1 MLTFIFLCFI
11 MVLELII
18 KKDLNMLMKV
28 SEIEIYNHK
37 VKEFVLAK
45 AKGQQEDKRRRIEIN
60 NNDVSDVSCGRKK
73 KVCVFDGKKYIDIEV
88 NLKNII
94 K

>member
-1 MLTFIFLCFI
+1 
-11 MVLELII
+11 
-18 KKDLNMLMKV
+18 MLMKV
-28 SEIEIYNHK
+28 SEIEYYNRK
-37 VKEFVLAK
+37 VIEFVLAK
-45 AKGQQEDKRRRIEIN
+45 AKEQQEDKRRKIEIN
-60 NNDVSDVSCGRKK
+60 TNDVSDVSHGWKN

>member
-1 MLTFIFLCFI
+1 MINKRGF
-11 MVLELII
+11 
-18 KKDLNMLMKV
+18 KMLMKV
-28 SEIEIYNHK
+28 SEIEYYNHK
-37 VKEFVLAK
+37 VIEFVLAK
-45 AKGQQEDKRRRIEIN
+45 AKEQQEDKRRKIEIN
-60 NNDVSDVSCGRKK
+60 TNDVSDVSCGRKN